1 MESLANM
8 ENRAQIFLDKL
19 IKKIVADG
27 RNGLNVLVT
36 GHGTQFMAMLFYLQK
51 TGKSDLPKLSKDNL
65 VGLTH
70 NTATSE
76 FKFVVNKDSG
86 NIQKI
91 FVTALNCSSHLDED
105 LKTK

>member
-19 IKKIVADG
+19 IKEILADG

-36 GHGTQFMAMLFYLQK
+36 GHAIQFMTMLFYLQK
-51 TGKSDLPKLSKDNL
+51 TGKSDLPHLSKDNL
-65 VGLTH
+65 FGL

-76 FKFVVNKDSG
+76 FKFIVNKDSG

-91 FVTALNCSSHLDED
+91 FVITLNCSSHLDED
-105 LKTK
+105 LKAK